1 MLSVFSCADE
11 FRRNDLHV
19 WFFSDLVVVWFWFP
33 DFGSCE
39 MMEEKTSLLRDL
51 KHLRSTQGVIAN
63 LPLDSKLLAHHFS
76 KLIQNS
82 LLAWCPECF
91 AGRFITSFWLEE
103 SISLEFWRQ
112 NIVCWNLGRFV
123 LFNLGALSDW
133 VGFRGVLG
141 ESEVPAV
148 RRRIPTQVWRLHRDQ
163 TGETDTCFFWILVHF
178 SKNRALSRWKPRVR
192 LFVRLL
198 LMIWDIPWQM
208 TEKPIECWMFL
219 T

>member
-82 LLAWCPECF
+82 LRAWFPECF
-91 AGRFITSFWLEE
+91 AGRFITSFCWKKVSVWNFGGKTLYVGILEDLFYLIWE
-103 SISLEFWRQ
+103 LYRIELGFAGFWGNRKFQRWGDEFQLKSGGFTGTKPVKLTLAFFGSSFISPKIEP
-112 NIVCWNLGRFV
+112 CP
-123 LFNLGALSDW
+123 
-133 VGFRGVLG
+133 G
-141 ESEVPAV
+141 ESRE
-148 RRRIPTQVWRLHRDQ
+148 WGYLW
-163 TGETDTCFFWILVHF
+163 GYY
-178 SKNRALSRWKPRVR
+178 
-192 LFVRLL
+192 
-198 LMIWDIPWQM
+198 
-208 TEKPIECWMFL
+208 
-219 T
+219 